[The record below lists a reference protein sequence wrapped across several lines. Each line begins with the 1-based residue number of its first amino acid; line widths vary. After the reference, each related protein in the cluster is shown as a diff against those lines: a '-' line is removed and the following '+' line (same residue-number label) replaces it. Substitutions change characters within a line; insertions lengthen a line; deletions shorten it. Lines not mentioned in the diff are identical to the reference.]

1 MEEAELTE
9 MLKQEGSYTIFAP
22 TDEAFKE
29 MSEDDM
35 KLLTSKPISIS
46 YNYVEKVVVTITG
59 KLDFFNLN
67 D

>member
-59 KLDFFNLN
+59 KLDFFLT
-67 D
+67 